1 MWFFKRKEKINVGGS
16 LNALAWKRF
25 KKNKLAVCAL
35 WIVIVICAI
44 AVLGYWIT
52 PDKTPFANNQ
62 NLLIASQK
70 PFFKVQMLYIR
81 KNEAKIRQSSLYTLM
96 YGRKSEYIVLP
107 IQSYSFFKDSIRVS
121 TFQAYEGIPAE
132 AKKYHITDVAYAL
145 SNSAIGYD
153 SASANVVFKN
163 IDNKSFSERVK
174 NIQSTIIHNHI
185 VSKTFWLGT
194 DRFGRDYL
202 SQLIIGSRISLAVG
216 IISVIISVLL
226 GLFMGCIAGYFRGWV
241 DNIVVWI
248 INVVWSIPTLLLV
261 IAISFALGKG
271 FWQIFIAVGLTMW
284 VDVARI
290 VRGQVLSIREKE
302 YIEANRAL
310 GLSNLRII
318 FRHIIPNVLGVVIVI
333 SAANFASAILIES
346 GLSFLGMGV
355 QPPTPSWG
363 TMIKQHYPFIIL
375 GKSYLAIIPGVAI
388 MVLVLAFMIIGN
400 AMRDALD
407 IKSVASET

>member
-1 MWFFKRKEKINVGGS
+1 MRIFSKKKKQLSEGS

-25 KKNKLAVCAL
+25 KKNTLAVIAL
-35 WIVIVICAI
+35 WIVLIICVIAI
-44 AVLGYWIT
+44 LGYWVT
-52 PDKTPFANNQ
+52 PDKTPYANNQ

-70 PFFKVQMLYIR
+70 PFFKVQMLQIK
-81 KNEAKIRQSSLYTLM
+81 KNEAVETQSWFTTLI
-96 YGRKSEYIVLP
+96 YGKKAGYISIP
-107 IQSYSFFKDSIRVS
+107 IQSYFFFKDSIRVNA
-121 TFQAYEGIPAE
+121 FQAYKGIPAE
-132 AKKYHITDVAYAL
+132 VKQFHIADVVFAL
-145 SNSAIGYD
+145 SDSAMGYD
-153 SASANVVFKN
+153 ASQGKIYGKTFDNRLFSEN
-163 IDNKSFSERVK
+163 IDKLRRKIED
-174 NIQSTIIHNHI
+174 THI
-185 VSKTFWLGT
+185 YSKTFWLGT

-216 IISVIISVLL
+216 IISVVISVLL

-241 DNIVVWI
+241 DNLVVWI

-302 YIEANRAL
+302 YIEASRAL
-310 GLSNLRII
+310 GLSNIRII
-318 FRHIIPNVLGVVIVI
+318 FRHVIPNVLGVVIVI

-375 GKSYLAIIPGVAI
+375 GKAYLAIIPGLAI
-388 MVLVLAFMIIGN
+388 MILVLAFMIIGN
-400 AMRDALD
+400 ALRDALD
-407 IKSVASET
+407 IKAVSTEV